1 MDDENKKYSI
11 ETTDYEVGQDNIQKW
26 GFDIHNPV
34 FGTSAV
40 LIIVT
45 LISLLLVGPTTAL
58 NSLNS
63 LKNGIIEQFDSFFM
77 WATNFFLLF
86 AFVLILSPLGRIRI
100 GGKDAK
106 SEHSTLSWIAMLFA
120 AGMGIGLLF
129 WGVAEPVAYFTDW
142 YGTPLNVE
150 AYSEE
155 AKAMAL
161 GATMFHWGL
170 HGWSIYAIVALSL
183 AFFAYNKG
191 LPLSIRSTFYPI
203 FGDRAWGWL
212 GHTIDILAVLA
223 TLFGL
228 ATSLGLGAQQATSGF
243 NHVFGL
249 EGDIGTQ
256 LTIITL
262 VTFIASLSV
271 MRGIDG
277 GVKVLSNINM
287 IAAFILLVFVT
298 IVGWNSVLPSLWAT
312 ISGYATNVIEL
323 SNPHGREDSVWMHGW
338 TVFYWAWWISW
349 SPFVGMFIA
358 RISKGRTVREFLIA
372 VIVIPTAVTL
382 VWMSVFGGIAIDQV
396 ANKIGLL
403 GANGLTDIS
412 LTLFH
417 VYDAMPFSSVL
428 SILSVVLILVFF
440 VTSADSGSLVI
451 DSITAGGKVDA
462 PVPQRVFWT
471 CMGGAIA
478 GVMLWIGGK
487 DALQALQSG
496 VVTTALPFALV
507 LLMMCVSLIK
517 GLRTEIHEYK
527 PQVASTQEA

>member
-1 MDDENKKYSI
+1 KKYSI

-338 TVFYWAWWISW
+338 TVFYW
-349 SPFVGMFIA
+349 
-358 RISKGRTVREFLIA
+358 
-372 VIVIPTAVTL
+372 
-382 VWMSVFGGIAIDQV
+382 
-396 ANKIGLL
+396 
-403 GANGLTDIS
+403 
-412 LTLFH
+412 
-417 VYDAMPFSSVL
+417 
-428 SILSVVLILVFF
+428 
-440 VTSADSGSLVI
+440 
-451 DSITAGGKVDA
+451 
-462 PVPQRVFWT
+462 
-471 CMGGAIA
+471 
-478 GVMLWIGGK
+478 
-487 DALQALQSG
+487 
-496 VVTTALPFALV
+496 
-507 LLMMCVSLIK
+507 
-517 GLRTEIHEYK
+517 
-527 PQVASTQEA
+527 

>member
-1 MDDENKKYSI
+1 MDDLNKKYSI

-34 FGTSAV
+34 FGTSAL
-40 LIIVT
+40 LIIIT
-45 LISLLLVGPTTAL
+45 LASLLMVGPNTAL
-58 NSLNS
+58 STLNT
-63 LKNGIIEQFDSFFM
+63 LKNGIMEQFDSFFM
-77 WATNFFLLF
+77 WSTNFFLLF
-86 AFVLILSPLGRIRI
+86 ALVLVLSPLGKIRI
-100 GGKDAK
+100 GGEDAK

-142 YGTPLNVE
+142 WGTPLNVE

-155 AKAMAL
+155 ARSLAL
-161 GATMFHWGL
+161 GTTIFHWGF

-183 AFFAYNKG
+183 AFFTYNKG

-212 GHTIDILAVLA
+212 GHIIDILAVLS

-228 ATSLGLGAQQATSGF
+228 AASLGLGAQQATSGF

-249 EGDIGTQ
+249 DGGIGTQ
-256 LTIITL
+256 LIIIAF
-262 VTFIASLSV
+262 VTFVACLSV
-271 MRGIDG
+271 MRGING
-277 GVKVLSNINM
+277 GVKLLSNINM
-287 IAAFILLVFVT
+287 IAAFALFVFII
-298 IVGWNSVLPSLWAT
+298 IVGSETVLPSLWIT
-312 ISGYATNVIEL
+312 IQSYAANVIAL
-323 SNPHGREDSVWMHGW
+323 SNPHGRDDTVWMHGW

-382 VWMSVFGGIAIDQV
+382 VWMAVFGGIAIDQV
-396 ANKIGLL
+396 MNKVGEL

-412 LTLFH
+412 LSLFH
-417 VYDAMPFSSVL
+417 VYDVMPFSSVL
-428 SILSVVLILVFF
+428 SILSVALILIFF

-451 DSITAGGKVDA
+451 DSITSGGKMDS

-471 CMGGAIA
+471 CIGGAIA
-478 GVMLWIGGK
+478 AVMLWIGGK

-496 VVTTALPFALV
+496 VVTTALPFGFV
-507 LLMMCVSLIK
+507 LLLMCVSLIK
-517 GLRTEIHEYK
+517 GLRTELPNYK
-527 PQVASTQEA
+527 TIMVTTQ

>member
-1 MDDENKKYSI
+1 MDDKNKKYSI
-11 ETTDYEVGQDNIQKW
+11 DTTDYEVGQDNIQKW

-34 FGTSAV
+34 FGTSAA
-40 LIIVT
+40 LIIIT
-45 LISLLLVGPTTAL
+45 LISLLLVGPSTAL
-58 NSLNS
+58 NTLNS
-63 LKNGIIEQFDSFFM
+63 LKNNIIEQFDLFFM
-77 WATNFFLLF
+77 WSTNFFLVF
-86 AFVLILSPLGRIRI
+86 AFLLVISPFAKIRI
-100 GGKDAK
+100 GGKNAK
-106 SEHSTLSWIAMLFA
+106 PEHSTLSWIAMLFA

-150 AYSEE
+150 AYSTE
-155 AKAMAL
+155 AKSLAL
-161 GATMFHWGL
+161 GATIFHWGL
-170 HGWSIYAIVALSL
+170 HGWTIYAVVALSL
-183 AFFAYNKG
+183 AFFTYNKG

-203 FGDRAWGWL
+203 FGDRAWGWM
-212 GHTIDILAVLA
+212 GHIIDILAVLS

-249 EGDIGTQ
+249 NGGIGTQ
-256 LTIITL
+256 LAIIGF
-262 VTFIASLSV
+262 VTFLASLSV
-271 MRGIDG
+271 MRGLDG

-287 IAAFILLVFVT
+287 IAAFMLLIFIT
-298 IVGWNSVLPSLWAT
+298 IVGWNSVLPSLWDT
-312 ISGYATNVIEL
+312 ISGYATNFIQL
-323 SNPHGREDSVWMHGW
+323 SLPTDREDGVWMHAW

-372 VIVIPTAVTL
+372 VIFIPTLVTL

-396 ANKIGLL
+396 IHKVGLL
-403 GANGLTDIS
+403 GINGLTDIS
-412 LTLFH
+412 LSLFY
-417 VYDAMPFSSVL
+417 VYDAMPFSSIL
-428 SILSVVLILVFF
+428 SILSVVLILIFF

-471 CMGGAIA
+471 CIGGSIA
-478 GVMLWIGGK
+478 AVMLWIGGK

-496 VVTTALPFALV
+496 VVATALPFAVV
-507 LLMMCVSLIK
+507 LLTMCVSLVR
-517 GLRTEIHEYK
+517 GLLTELPSYK
-527 PQVASTQEA
+527 KEQLQAQ

>member
-1 MDDENKKYSI
+1 MDDTNKKYSI

-45 LISLLLVGPTTAL
+45 LVSLLLVGPSTAL
-58 NSLNS
+58 SSLNA

-86 AFVLILSPLGRIRI
+86 ALILILSPLGKIRI
-100 GGKDAK
+100 GGKSAK

-150 AYSEE
+150 PYSEQ
-155 AKAMAL
+155 AKSMAL
-161 GATMFHWGL
+161 GATIFHWGL

-183 AFFAYNKG
+183 AFFTYNKG
-191 LPLSIRSTFYPI
+191 LPLSIRSTFYPV

-212 GHTIDILAVLA
+212 GHVIDILAVLA

-249 EGDIGTQ
+249 NGGIGTQ
-256 LTIITL
+256 LIVIAI

-271 MRGIDG
+271 MRGING
-277 GVKVLSNINM
+277 GVKLLSNLNM
-287 IAAFILLVFVT
+287 IAAFLLLLFVT
-298 IVGWNSVLPSLWAT
+298 FVGRDTVLSSLWET
-312 ISGYATNVIEL
+312 IKGYTSNFVAL
-323 SNPHGREDSVWMHGW
+323 SNPHEREDSVWMHAW

-358 RISKGRTVREFLIA
+358 RISKGRTVREFLVA
-372 VIVIPTAVTL
+372 VILIPTAVTL

-396 ANKIGLL
+396 ANKVGLL

-417 VYDAMPFSSVL
+417 VYDAMPFSSIL
-428 SILSVVLILVFF
+428 SILSVALILIFF

-451 DSITAGGKVDA
+451 DSITAGGKIDA

-471 CMGGAIA
+471 SIGGAIA
-478 GVMLWIGGK
+478 AVMLWVGGK
-487 DALQALQSG
+487 DSLQALQSG
-496 VVTTALPFALV
+496 VVATALPFALV
-507 LLMMCVSLIK
+507 LLLMCLSLIK
-517 GLRTEIHEYK
+517 GLRTEISEYRVLTPK
-527 PQVASTQEA
+527 TQS